1 MQAMENQIAAK
12 VPMKLAGRAAD
23 IAGAALF
30 LASDDSA
37 YVTGLDLPVDCGV
50 LAIGFV

>member
-1 MQAMENQIAAK
+1 MENQIAAK
-12 VPMKLAGRAAD
+12 VPMQRVGRPAD

-37 YVTGLDLPVDCGV
+37 YVTGVDLPVDGGV